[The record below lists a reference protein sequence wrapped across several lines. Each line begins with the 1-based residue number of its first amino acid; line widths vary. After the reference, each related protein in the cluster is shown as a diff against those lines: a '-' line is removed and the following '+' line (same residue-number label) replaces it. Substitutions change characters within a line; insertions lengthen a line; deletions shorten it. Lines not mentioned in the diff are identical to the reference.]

1 MSERLSVGIV
11 GAGIVGLSTAF
22 ALASRGHDVTV
33 FEQGPVPNPL
43 GSSVDRHR
51 LIRFPYGD
59 AEGYTRMVGKAFE
72 AWERLW
78 AALGTR
84 HYVETGTL
92 VHAFREGDWAH
103 ASARV
108 MDRLGIAYERLDPAE
123 VARRFPHI
131 LPDGLACALHLTS
144 GGVLLADRIVE
155 GLAAHLPRIGVAIDP
170 WCQVAWVD
178 PERARVRFASGAV
191 RGFDM
196 LVVAAGPWTA
206 RLFPGLAPRLKPV
219 RQVVAYLDPPKGL
232 EAAWASSPMILDI
245 DAEDGHYA
253 VPPVAGTGLKIGD
266 HRIDGAAS
274 DPDADRVAGDDE
286 GHRVIAGTRR
296 RLARF
301 DEYRVAEARTCFYTM
316 TADER
321 FVAEKVGRMVL
332 VSACSG
338 HGFKFGALMGE
349 RVAAAALGEID
360 GPKLAAWAAGE
371 TA

>member
-1 MSERLSVGIV
+1 MSERLSIGIV
-11 GAGIVGLSTAF
+11 GAGIAGLSTAL
-22 ALASRGHDVTV
+22 ALAARGHDVTV

-59 AEGYTRMVGKAFE
+59 AEGYTRMVGEAFS
-72 AWERLW
+72 AWDRTW
-78 AALGTR
+78 AALGAR
-84 HYVETGTL
+84 HYFETGTL
-92 VHAFREGDWAH
+92 VHAFRDGDWADQ
-103 ASARV
+103 SAKV
-108 MDRLGIAYERLDPAE
+108 MDRLGIAYDRLDPAE
-123 VARRFPHI
+123 VARRYPHI
-131 LPDGLACALHLTS
+131 LPEGLAGALHLPS
-144 GGVLLADRIVE
+144 GGVLLADRIVAD
-155 GLAAHLPRIGVAIDP
+155 LAEHLQRIGVAIDA
-170 WCQVAWVD
+170 WCQVAWID

-191 RGFDM
+191 RGFDA
-196 LVVAAGPWTA
+196 VVAAAGPWAA

-219 RQVVAYLDPPKGL
+219 RQVVAYLEPPRGL

-245 DAEDGHYA
+245 DGADGHYA

-266 HRIDGAAS
+266 HQVTGPAS
-274 DPDADRVAGDDE
+274 DPDAARIAAEDE
-286 GHRVIAGTRR
+286 GRAVIAGTRR

-301 DEYRVAEARTCFYTM
+301 DEYRVAEAKTCFYTM
-316 TADER
+316 TPDER

-349 RVAAAALGEID
+349 RVAAAVAGEID
-360 GPKLAAWAAGE
+360 GPALAAWAAGE